1 MINFLIKLFI
11 PNFEDIKSS
20 KVRENYGRFSSI
32 LGIICNALLSSSK
45 ILVGLIF
52 SSVSIVADGINNL
65 SDAASS
71 IVTLIGFKLASKPAD
86 KDHPF
91 GHARIEYIAGLI
103 VSFIILMLGIELIKS
118 SFAKIISPEQLEFSI
133 LMIIVLIFSILVK
146 LFMYLVNMKL
156 AKKISSATI
165 MATAKDSLNDVIA
178 TSAVLASLII
188 SKLFSIQLDGYI
200 GILVAGF
207 VLYSGWDILKDIL
220 NPLLGEPP
228 SKELIDEIVKRIMS
242 YEGVLNIHDLV
253 VHNYGANKYFAT
265 VHVEVSYKDDILESH
280 DMIDN
285 IERDIFREMGI
296 NLVVHLDPV
305 ITDDEETNTIKMEV
319 IDIVERLGEDFS
331 IHDFRL
337 VKGST
342 HTNIIFDVVAPT
354 ECKIQAKEL
363 ISTISDEIK
372 KLNETYYPIVVI
384 DYNYNNTKQ

>member
-1 MINFLIKLFI
+1 MIKMFI
-11 PNFEDIKSS
+11 PNYEDVRNS
-20 KVRENYGRFSSI
+20 KVRESYGKFSSI
-32 LGIICNALLSSSK
+32 LGLICNTLLSISK

-52 SSVSIVADGINNL
+52 SSISITADGINNL

-71 IVTLIGFKLASKPAD
+71 IVTLVGFKLAGKPAD

-103 VSFIILMLGIELIKS
+103 VAFIILTLGIELIKT
-118 SFAKIISPEQLEFSI
+118 SFSKIISPEPLDFSI
-133 LMIIVLIFSILVK
+133 IMVIVLTFSIFIK
-146 LFMYLVNMKL
+146 FFMYYANIKL
-156 AKKISSATI
+156 SKKISSATI
-165 MATAKDSLNDVIA
+165 KATAKDSLNDVVS
-178 TSAVLASLII
+178 TSAVLVSVII

-207 VLYSGWDILKDIL
+207 VIYSGLDILKDIL

-228 SKELIDEIVKRIMS
+228 SKQLIDEIAEKIMS
-242 YEGVLNIHDLV
+242 YKGVLNIHDLV

-285 IERDIFREMGI
+285 IERDILKEMEI
-296 NLVVHLDPV
+296 NLVIHLDPI
-305 ITDDEETNTIKMEV
+305 ITDDEETNAIKKE
-319 IDIVERLGEDFS
+319 IVALVKNLGEEYS

-342 HTNIIFDVVAPT
+342 HTNIIFDVVAPP
-354 ECKIQAKEL
+354 ECKIQEKEL
-363 ISTISDEIK
+363 INIISHEIK

-384 DYNYNNTKQ
+384 DYNYNSMS

>member
-1 MINFLIKLFI
+1 LINFLIKLFI

-305 ITDDEETNTIKMEV
+305 ITDDEETNTIKKEV